1 MRLVIFFTFLLAVM
15 HAEVS
20 AQKALEQKL
29 QARIR
34 SFEESLSAVL
44 GVAAIDLNEGHLI
57 QYNGAITFPQASSI
71 KIPILMQVYRA
82 ARAGKLTLDQRISLT
97 KEDIVEGSGH
107 LKILLRTQPL
117 SLTVRELASAMIE
130 TSDNTATNKLIGMVG
145 MDAVNDLLAQF
156 GLKDTKLQRRMLD
169 SNAAAINK
177 ENISTP
183 LEMAK
188 LAEMLYR
195 GTAVDAEA
203 SKEMIGILTLVNA
216 SFRSVI
222 PAEVPV
228 ASKPGE
234 LNGVRAETGIIFLK
248 NRPFVL
254 SVMATYLESG
264 KNPVPDV
271 ARLVYDYF
279 EKLARSNRY
288 GNKLQ

>member
-1 MRLVIFFTFLLAVM
+1 M
-15 HAEVS
+15 
-20 AQKALEQKL
+20 
-29 QARIR
+29 
-34 SFEESLSAVL
+34 L
-44 GVAAIDLNEGHLI
+44 GVAAIDLNRGHLI
-57 QYNGAITFPQASSI
+57 QYNGAMTFPQASSI

-156 GLKDTKLQRRMLD
+156 GLNDTKLQRRMLD
-169 SNAAAINK
+169 SNAAAENR

-183 LEMAK
+183 LDMAK

-203 SKEMIGILTLVNA
+203 SREMIGILKLVNA
-216 SFRSVI
+216 SFRSAI

-254 SVMATYLESG
+254 SVMSTYLESG
-264 KNPVPDV
+264 NNPVPEV

-279 EKLARSNRY
+279 EKLARFEPVREQITMSAWAI
-288 GNKLQ
+288 